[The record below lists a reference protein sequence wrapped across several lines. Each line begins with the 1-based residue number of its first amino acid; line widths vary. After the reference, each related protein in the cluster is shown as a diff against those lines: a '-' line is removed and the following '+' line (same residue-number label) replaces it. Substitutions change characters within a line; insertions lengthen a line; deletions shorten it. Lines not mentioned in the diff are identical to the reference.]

1 MQQKQKGFT
10 QHHFSK
16 KAGAKITRASQ
27 SKKSGVGLGL
37 PSTTF
42 SSKSGAGFTLI
53 ELLVV
58 IAIMGILA
66 GIVLV
71 SLGGARA
78 NARDARRQSDM
89 RQFNTA
95 MELCYDD
102 SGCNVSE
109 AYLQSAIM
117 PTAVGTYLK
126 AVSKDPAS
134 GSPSYSWVDNSAA
147 GGNTDQ
153 DYCSYA
159 ILERA
164 ATAGT
169 VAIVATGPGGVTEK
183 EVADVDANK
192 VPDAGA
198 VTLAICE

>member
-1 MQQKQKGFT
+1 MKKQKGFT
-10 QHHFSK
+10 
-16 KAGAKITRASQ
+16 
-27 SKKSGVGLGL
+27 
-37 PSTTF
+37 
-42 SSKSGAGFTLI
+42 LI
-53 ELLVV
+53 GLLVV
-58 IAIMGILA
+58 IAIIGILA

-102 SGCNVSE
+102 ATCNANE
-109 AYLQSAIM
+109 AYLQSVAM
-117 PTAVGTYLK
+117 PTVVGTYLK
-126 AVSKDPAS
+126 SVSKDPGS
-134 GSPSYSWVDNSAA
+134 GSPSYSWVDNSAT

-153 DYCSYA
+153 DYCAYA

-164 ATAGT
+164 AAAGN

-183 EVADVDANK
+183 EVTDADGDG
-192 VPDAGA
+192 VPDVGT
-198 VTLAICE
+198 VDLSTCE

>member
-1 MQQKQKGFT
+1 MKQK
-10 QHHFSK
+10 
-16 KAGAKITRASQ
+16 
-27 SKKSGVGLGL
+27 
-37 PSTTF
+37 
-42 SSKSGAGFTLI
+42 GFTLI

-58 IAIMGILA
+58 IAIIGILA

-89 RQFNTA
+89 RQVNLA

-102 SGCNVSE
+102 TTCGAGNE
-109 AYLQSAIM
+109 AHIQSVVM
-117 PTAVGTYLK
+117 PGAVGTYMA
-126 AVSKDPAS
+126 AVPTDPGS
-134 GSPSYSWVDNSAA
+134 GTPAYNWLDNTAT
-147 GGNTDQ
+147 GGDTDQ

-169 VAIVATGPGGVTEK
+169 VAIIAAGPGGVTEK
-183 EVADVDANK
+183 EVADADANS
-192 VPDAGA
+192 VPDVGE
-198 VTLAICE
+198 VTLTVCE